1 MLADRQLQVDA
12 GRSALFRHLPVLKKQ
27 IAWREIGDYPTAVQQ
42 VLRQHLEALAAEQT
56 KLLAELTRQRAGM
69 ADIPYMGEIN
79 AIMDQVT

>member
-1 MLADRQLQVDA
+1 MGAAIEAATVPSMDRLC
-12 GRSALFRHLPVLKKQ
+12 
-27 IAWREIGDYPTAVQQ
+27 
-42 VLRQHLEALAAEQT
+42 QHLEALAAEQT